1 LEVNKKRHIF
11 KTISWR
17 IIAILT
23 TITISYIITGSIH
36 IGLGI
41 GAIEFVV
48 KMILYY
54 THERFWYKYIRFKK
68 IKRGQTLFFNF
79 L

>member
-1 LEVNKKRHIF
+1 MIDNNKKRHIL

-17 IIAILT
+17 IIATLT
-23 TITISYIITGSIH
+23 TIIISYIITSNIH

-41 GAIEFVV
+41 GITEFIV

-54 THERFWYKYIRFKK
+54 SHERFWYKHIRFKK
-68 IKRGQTLFFNF
+68 
-79 L
+79 